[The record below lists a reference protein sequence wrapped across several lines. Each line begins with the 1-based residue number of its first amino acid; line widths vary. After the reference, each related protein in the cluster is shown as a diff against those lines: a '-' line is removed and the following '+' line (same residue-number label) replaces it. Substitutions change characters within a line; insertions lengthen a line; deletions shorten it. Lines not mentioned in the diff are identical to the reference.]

1 MKCMFGSAA
10 PAPPAEHLMAPC
22 KPSQAF
28 LFQPGHW
35 EGFEEAWSSPSPCAV
50 GMGSPPARSCCQ
62 TGGGFGHPWKGARG
76 QGRYGVSVPKGISIP
91 LHSSEQASAQKW
103 AEPCTFRGFPG
114 RIQLLQAV
122 GRAEAT
128 PCLHWLGT
136 AHSRGFEDRVQVS
149 LPHWQQHGFLDEA
162 SSISIILPAPEM
174 PKSLGSLYHAQ
185 SGSGL

>member
-62 TGGGFGHPWKGARG
+62 TGGGFGHPWKGH
-76 QGRYGVSVPKGISIP
+76 GVRVGMGSLSPK
-91 LHSSEQASAQKW
+91 ASPS
-103 AEPCTFRGFPG
+103 PCTA
-114 RIQLLQAV
+114 Q
-122 GRAEAT
+122 
-128 PCLHWLGT
+128 
-136 AHSRGFEDRVQVS
+136 SRPVPRSGLS
-149 LPHWQQHGFLDEA
+149 
-162 SSISIILPAPEM
+162 PAPLEVFQA
-174 PKSLGSLYHAQ
+174 GSSCSRQWEEQRQPPACTGWALPTARALKT
-185 SGSGL
+185 GCR